1 MPDHYAVI
9 GHPVEHSRSPAIH
22 AAFAAQTGEDIAY
35 DLLPSARDAF
45 VETAARFFADGGA
58 GLNVTLPFKAE
69 AAHFADLLTDRA
81 AAAGAVNTLKRL
93 TDGRREGDNTDGAG
107 LVRDLTANLGFPPG
121 GRSLLLLGA
130 GGAARGVLAPLLDS
144 GPERVVVANRTSSRA
159 VALAH
164 RFTGRGPVTGI
175 GLESLVDHG
184 PFDLAINATSAGLS
198 GTVPDLPEGLF
209 APGALAY
216 DMVYG
221 DTPTAFQRW
230 AGEHGA
236 QRTSDGF
243 GMLVEQA
250 AESFLLWRGVRP
262 DTGPVLRQF
271 RGCCEKG
278 GQPI

>member
-93 TDGRREGDNTDGAG
+93 ADGRREGDNTDGAG
-107 LVRDLTANLGFPPG
+107 LVRDLTVNLGFPPG

-144 GPERVVVANRTSSRA
+144 GPARVVVANRTSSRA

-164 RFTGRGPVTGI
+164 RFTDRGPVTGI
-175 GLESLVDHG
+175 GLDMLADHG